1 MAFDRPIDGIATAN
15 ASAALEAAFGCGT
28 STDVHPPPPP
38 RFLPFRLLR
47 SSVMSALRP
56 ASLLLAAALTLL
68 AVGLLLATSPVAAQA
83 SDNANLSSLS
93 ILGTGVTG
101 FSAGTTSYTVNLDA
115 PERPATVAAAAAD
128 TNASVVYSPAD
139 ADSDTSGHQLVLNEG
154 RNGGRNTVS
163 VTVTAE
169 DGATTKTYTVTV
181 NVSDAAEGVG
191 TTALAT
197 VDPGGRNNPT
207 IQYWGSIRSAGDV
220 DWIRV
225 RLEAGQM
232 YRFALK
238 GSYQNDSRTLDLPII
253 TGVYD
258 ADGDKIA
265 GTSDLATV
273 CDPGGSDKCNARV
286 HYLPPDGT
294 GGDHYVN
301 VQGYGSQSGTYALR
315 VQARGDDTQPDN
327 VSTPGEI
334 AAGASVEGIINY
346 RGDVD
351 WFRTTLEAGAQYV
364 ATVQP
369 RGSGPAV
376 LRTPVVK
383 VYDANGKMVTVSYS
397 DFWAQRAFFV
407 PVEAGTYYLAV
418 ESRFIHT
425 DQTGSY
431 TLGLEF
437 RDFRISGA
445 TVVGE
450 TLTADTSDITDPG
463 GIANASY
470 TYQWIRVDGDTDTDI
485 TGATGRTYTLTD
497 DDAGLSIKVKT
508 NFTDDAGNDETRIS
522 RSVGPVRPAVRVF
535 WNSSSYTA
543 VEGAGGVVVT
553 VKLNADPGASVTV
566 PIEVRRQG
574 GAATG
579 DYSGVPD
586 SVTIDENSDTDDSDR
601 PYETFTVTATQ
612 DSDLNDESI
621 SLSFGTLPTG
631 VTAGSTDTTTVQ
643 LKELVREAP
652 DHWLLVPEGLG
663 GGGEFRLLF
672 ATSGRRDASSSDIAV
687 YNTFVQNAASG
698 GHALVQDYS
707 DHFAALGSTEAVEAR
722 VNTVTTHTSTDQGVP
737 IYWLNGPKAADQYQD
752 FYDGSWDN
760 RDPGRDE
767 DGSEVDF
774 DGNNA
779 DDRIWTGSKENG
791 AEGFSSGNSRA
802 LGRSTVRHGS
812 PGQGSGNEIS
822 FQAVSSSN
830 NYRLYGLSYVF
841 RVADTDTPYVVRG
854 GVEVTSTPEAG
865 TDTYGAGEDIEI
877 TVTFNEAVVVAGTPQ
892 FWLSVG
898 GGKLADLV
906 AGSGTTKLVFA
917 YTVQSGDAD
926 DNGIWIP
933 GHDNS
938 TNRSFRLDSGDAV
951 TGVATPRADAILQ
964 NLPLGTLSGHKVDGS
979 LTGADARLSAL
990 SLSGIT
996 VVPAFAAETTAY
1008 SATVDNSVS
1017 ATTVT
1022 ATPSQSSAGVV
1033 TTPTDADTVASGHQV
1048 DLAVGDNTITVTVTG
1063 TNTTSTRTYTVTVT
1077 RLSALSA
1084 DADLSG
1090 LTIEGTGVT
1099 GFAAAT
1105 TAYTHNVANSVRQA
1119 TVAATAS
1126 DGNAVVSYSPADA
1139 NTGTTGH
1146 QVDLNVGNTTVT
1158 VTVTAEDG
1166 TTKIY
1171 SIAIYRAA
1179 AFQVTAQFGAAT
1191 YTAAEGGAAATVTV
1205 NLSADPGET
1214 VTIPITASGS
1224 GGAVSGDYS
1233 LSAASVTIN
1242 SGQTSATFTVT
1253 ASDAS
1258 DDDGESVTLGFGTL
1272 PPGVSAGTQA
1282 SATVSLTDNDDPRV
1296 TAQFGAASYTAAEDG
1311 ATATVTVNLSAD
1323 PERSVTIPITA
1334 AGAGGA
1340 GSGDYSLS
1348 AASVTINSGQT
1359 SATFTVTAS
1368 DDSDDDDGE
1377 SVTLGFGTLPPG
1389 VSAGTQAS
1397 ATVSLTD
1404 NDDPRVTAQ
1413 FGAASYTAAEDG
1425 ATATVT
1431 VNLSA
1436 DPERSVTIP
1445 ITAAGAGGAGSGDY
1459 SLSASSVTI
1468 NSGQTSASFTVTATN
1483 ENDIDDGESVTLGF
1497 GVFPDRVSAGA
1508 QASATVELV
1517 NDDVVAVKVK
1527 FVEERYVAVE
1537 GTHGPSWRWH

>member
-1 MAFDRPIDGIATAN
+1 M
-15 ASAALEAAFGCGT
+15 
-28 STDVHPPPPP
+28 
-38 RFLPFRLLR
+38 
-47 SSVMSALRP
+47 
-56 ASLLLAAALTLL
+56 
-68 AVGLLLATSPVAAQA
+68 
-83 SDNANLSSLS
+83 
-93 ILGTGVTG
+93 
-101 FSAGTTSYTVNLDA
+101 NLDA

-128 TNASVVYSPAD
+128 TNASVAYSPAD
-139 ADSDTSGHQLVLNEG
+139 ADSDTSGHQVVLNE
-154 RNGGRNTVS
+154 GRNTVS

-169 DGATTKTYTVTV
+169 DGTTEKTYTVTV
-181 NVSDAAEGVG
+181 NVSDAVEGTG

-197 VDPGGRNNPT
+197 VDPGGQNNPA
-207 IQYWGSIRSAGDV
+207 IHYRGSIRSAREV

-273 CDPGGSDKCNARV
+273 CDPGDSDKCNARV

-301 VQGYGSQSGTYALR
+301 VRGYGNQSGTYALR

-334 AAGASVEGIINY
+334 AAGESVNATINY

-376 LRTPVVK
+376 LRSPVVK

-450 TLTADTSDITDPG
+450 TLTADTSDITDPD

-470 TYQWIRVDGDTDTDI
+470 SYQWIRVDGDTETDI
-485 TGATGRTYTLTD
+485 TGATGRTYMLTD

-508 NFTDDAGNDETRIS
+508 NFRDDAGNDETRIS
-522 RSVGPVRPAVRVF
+522 RPVGPVRPAVRVF

-543 VEGAGGVVVT
+543 VERAGGVVVT
-553 VKLNADPGASVTV
+553 VKLNADPGVSVTV

-663 GGGEFRLLF
+663 VGGEFRLLF

-687 YNTFVQNAASG
+687 YNAFVQNAASG

-737 IYWLNGPKAADQYQD
+737 IYWLNGPKAADEYQD

-802 LGRSTVRHGS
+802 LGRSTVRYGS

-822 FQAVSSSN
+822 YQAVSSSN
-830 NYRLYGLSYVF
+830 SYRLYGLSYVF

-877 TVTFNEAVVVAGTPQ
+877 TVTFNEAVEVAGTPQ

-906 AGSGTTKLVFA
+906 SGSGSAKLVFA

-938 TNRSFRLDSGDAV
+938 TNPTFRLNSGDAV

-979 LTGADARLSAL
+979 LTGADTTLSSL

-996 VVPAFAAETTAY
+996 LEPAFSPRTAAYT
-1008 SATVDNSVS
+1008 ATVLNTVTS
-1017 ATTVT
+1017 TTVT
-1022 ATPSQSSAGVV
+1022 AAASQTGAGVV
-1033 TTPTDADTVASGHQV
+1033 TAPDDADTVTGGHQV
-1048 DLAVGDNTITVTVTG
+1048 DLDVGDNTITVTVTG
-1063 TNTTSTRTYTVTVT
+1063 TNTTSTRTYTVTVN
-1077 RLSALSA
+1077 RRSPFSA
-1084 DADLSG
+1084 DANLSG
-1090 LTIEGTGVT
+1090 LTIDGTSVT
-1099 GFAAAT
+1099 GFAADT
-1105 TAYTHNVANSVRQA
+1105 TSYTVDVENAMAQV
-1119 TVAATAS
+1119 TVAATLS
-1126 DGNAVVSYSPADA
+1126 DDMAGVEYSPADA
-1139 NTGTTGH
+1139 DTNTTAH
-1146 QVDLNVGNTTVT
+1146 DVDLDVGDNTIT

-1166 TTKIY
+1166 TTTKIY
-1171 SIAIYRAA
+1171 TIAIFRGA
-1179 AFQVTAQFGAAT
+1179 AFQVTAQFSAATYTATEGAAAATVTVNLSDDPGETVTIPVTASGADGAAGGDYSVSATSVTFNSGQTSATFTVTATDDGEDDDDESVALGFGALPPGVTAGTQATAKVNLTDNDVPSITVEFGAAT

-1205 NLSADPGET
+1205 NLSADP
-1214 VTIPITASGS
+1214 
-1224 GGAVSGDYS
+1224 
-1233 LSAASVTIN
+1233 
-1242 SGQTSATFTVT
+1242 
-1253 ASDAS
+1253 
-1258 DDDGESVTLGFGTL
+1258 
-1272 PPGVSAGTQA
+1272 
-1282 SATVSLTDNDDPRV
+1282 
-1296 TAQFGAASYTAAEDG
+1296 
-1311 ATATVTVNLSAD
+1311 
-1323 PERSVTIPITA
+1323 ERSVAIPVTA
-1334 AGAGGA
+1334 AGA
-1340 GSGDYSLS
+1340 D
-1348 AASVTINSGQT
+1348 
-1359 SATFTVTAS
+1359 
-1368 DDSDDDDGE
+1368 
-1377 SVTLGFGTLPPG
+1377 
-1389 VSAGTQAS
+1389 
-1397 ATVSLTD
+1397 
-1404 NDDPRVTAQ
+1404 
-1413 FGAASYTAAEDG
+1413 
-1425 ATATVT
+1425 
-1431 VNLSA
+1431 
-1436 DPERSVTIP
+1436 
-1445 ITAAGAGGAGSGDY
+1445 GAGSGDY
-1459 SLSASSVTI
+1459 SLSASSVTF
-1468 NSGQTSASFTVTATN
+1468 NSGQTSATFTVTAT
-1483 ENDIDDGESVTLGF
+1483 DDSGDDDDESVTLGF
-1497 GVFPDRVSAGA
+1497 GTLPTGVTAGTQATAAVSLTDNDHPSVTAQFGAAATPPRRAAPRPRSPSPSAPTRSAASPSPSPPPA
-1508 QASATVELV
+1508 QAARSAATTPC
-1517 NDDVVAVKVK
+1517 
-1527 FVEERYVAVE
+1527 R
-1537 GTHGPSWRWH
+1537 PPR